1 MVLTGNKR
9 IDIVFEFFSTDVA
22 TERVSV
28 SMQVEIAYAIS
39 LDTNL
44 SIPVIYND
52 YLYKVKQ
59 SVSILSEG
67 FMSPCFRYKNR
78 KKYHTHL

>member
-1 MVLTGNKR
+1 MVLTSNKR

-59 SVSILSEG
+59 SVSILSGG
-67 FMSPCFRYKNR
+67 FMSTYFRYKNR